1 MVAICCNADMG
12 IAEIRRRALRDLIAR
27 DGLSVVSKRAKKP
40 ERQLNDMVA
49 GRKAFGEKVAREIE
63 ANLAPHE
70 PSGWL
75 DRSQTPEAQE
85 DDSTILIPEYDTGGS
100 MGMGLFLPDQPGVIK
115 GWRVSEEWVSKNA
128 RNHTG
133 KGNLAIVTG
142 FGDSMRPLFNPGD
155 PLLVDTGITEVK
167 YDSVYFFRIGE
178 EGFIKRLQRVPTEN
192 GMIIRALSQNED
204 YQAFDITSGMD
215 FQVLARVI
223 RIWCGT
229 DF

>member
-1 MVAICCNADMG
+1 MVANCCNAGME
-12 IAEIRRRALRDLIAR
+12 IAEKRRRALRELIAR
-27 DGLSVVSKRAKKP
+27 DGLSVVARRAKKP
-40 ERQLNDMVA
+40 ELQLNDMVA
-49 GRKAFGEKVAREIE
+49 GRKAFGEKIARALEI
-63 ANLAPHE
+63 NLAPNE

-75 DRSQTPEAQE
+75 DRSQTPEAQHQ
-85 DDSTILIPEYDTGGS
+85 DTSVLIPEYETGGA
-100 MGMGLFLPDQPGVIK
+100 MGLGLFLPDQPGVIR
-115 GWRVSEEWVSKNA
+115 GWRVTEEWIDKNA

-155 PLLVDTGITEVK
+155 PLLVDTGVNDVK
-167 YDSVYFFRIGE
+167 YDSVYFFRLGE
-178 EGFIKRLQRVPTEN
+178 EGFIKRLQRMPTEN

-204 YQAFDITSGMD
+204 YQPFDITPKMD

-223 RIWCGT
+223 RVWCGT